1 MSVLLDVGSHFS
13 PFSCGG
19 FAFQVD
25 EKEAQDYAE
34 SVGAVHVLCSAKTG
48 KNVEQAFLEITKG
61 MLKIA
66 GDDGGGAGAG
76 PGAGR
81 GSKAGPS
88 GTAAAANSRTFIDIS
103 NTTETQNKGC
113 CS

>member
-1 MSVLLDVGSHFS
+1 M
-13 PFSCGG
+13 
-19 FAFQVD
+19 
-25 EKEAQDYAE
+25 
-34 SVGAVHVLCSAKTG
+34 GAVHVLCSAKTG

-66 GDDGGGAGAG
+66 GDDGMGGAGAG
-76 PGAGR
+76 ARR